1 MNETAK
7 EETPSYTHKIVGVEN
22 KETDRAIGKYTS
34 ILVAL
39 SIGLLCLAVCALL
52 AWHIS
57 PKGER
62 YLTLLIQLA
71 GMACGGFL
79 GFLASPKAPSEQVTF
94 LTFAKAIS
102 AFLSGYALSKID
114 NLIDTLTKN
123 SDLYI
128 LIFFLAIIV
137 SLMMVYSYR
146 AYVQKPPPKEH
157 DASKETAK
165 PVVLTQKEL

>member
-1 MNETAK
+1 
-7 EETPSYTHKIVGVEN
+7 
-22 KETDRAIGKYTS
+22 
-34 ILVAL
+34 
-39 SIGLLCLAVCALL
+39 
-52 AWHIS
+52 
-57 PKGER
+57 
-62 YLTLLIQLA
+62 LLIQLA

-123 SDLYI
+123 SDLYKDQLVVARL